1 MKRIN
6 FFATK
11 DDLLLILKRLEASR
25 PIKYTRAG
33 RLIGP
38 VPEIWKSGG
47 DLPQL
52 GEATGNQAVACDPF
66 LVLEEAST
74 VHVESK
80 RMFNGQERFD
90 VYQYMNPTS
99 IELRP
104 GGEWTDGTVIS
115 GQIATM
121 STSPIS
127 QALMRSAHG
136 AVKKHFTRV
145 RAFWV
150 GPESLVALR
159 SGKRL
164 TQAVQSPTEFDL
176 REAAI

>member
-11 DDLLLILKRLEASR
+11 NDLLVVLRRLEASR
-25 PIKYTRAG
+25 PIQYTRAG

-38 VPEIWKSGG
+38 VPEIWKSGE

-52 GEATGNQAVACDPF
+52 GKATGDQAVACDPF
-66 LVLEEAST
+66 LVIEEAST
-74 VHVESK
+74 IQVETK

-90 VYQYMNPTS
+90 VYQYMNPDS

-104 GGEWTDGTVIS
+104 GGEWGDGAIIP
-115 GQIATM
+115 GQITTM
-121 STSPIS
+121 STAPVS
-127 QALMRSAHG
+127 QALMRSAHS
-136 AVKKHFTRV
+136 AIKKHFTHV
-145 RAFWV
+145 QAFWV

-164 TQAVQSPTEFDL
+164 TQAVQSPPEFDL
-176 REAAI
+176 REAAN